1 MAVPF
6 LELKRQY
13 QELKPEIEPKLLQ
26 VAESQRYIL
35 GPEVEAFEREV
46 AQYLGVKHAVA
57 VASGTDALILSL
69 KAAGV
74 GQGDEVLTSDYS
86 FFSSA
91 GVISWVGAK
100 PRFVDIAKHSFNLD
114 PAKIEEK
121 LTRKTKALLVVHLF
135 GEPAEMEPIMKIA
148 RRHRLPVIEDACQ
161 AIGSEYRGR
170 KIGQLGDATCY
181 SFYPTKVLGCFGDGG
196 LVVTNSDKIHQAIQD
211 LRVHGAKRT
220 DDRKTVGTNSRLD
233 EIQAAVLRIKLR
245 HLEKWIAA
253 RRNCAARYRELLAGA
268 PVELPEDK
276 AHLRHT
282 YNSFVIRAEKR
293 DALLDF
299 LRKKEIG
306 AAIYYPRPFH
316 KMTCFKSSVKKTEK
330 FPEAEK
336 SSKSSLA
343 LPIFPELEQ
352 REIETV
358 AAEVRKFYLENY

>member
-6 LELKRQY
+6 LDLKRQY
-13 QELKPEIEPKLLQ
+13 LELKPEIEQKLLQ

-35 GPEVEAFEREV
+35 GPEVEAFEKES
-46 AQYLGVKHAVA
+46 AIYLGVKHAVA
-57 VASGTDALILSL
+57 AASGTDALILSL

-74 GQGDEVLTSDYS
+74 GRGDEVLTSDYS

-91 GVISWVGAK
+91 GVISWVGAN

-121 LTRKTKALLVVHLF
+121 ITRKTKALLVIHLF

-148 RRHRLPVIEDACQ
+148 KKHKLAVIEDACQ
-161 AIGSEYRGR
+161 ALGSEYKGT
-170 KIGQLGDATCY
+170 KIGGIGDATCY

-211 LRVHGAKRT
+211 LRVHGAKGT
-220 DDRKTVGTNSRLD
+220 DDRRTVGTNSRLD

-245 HLEKWIAA
+245 RLEKWIAA
-253 RRNCAARYRELLAGA
+253 RRNCADRYRQLLAGA

-293 DALLDF
+293 DALLAH
-299 LRKKEIG
+299 LRQKEIG
-306 AAIYYPRPFH
+306 CAIYYSRPFH
-316 KMTCFKSSVKKTEK
+316 LMTCFKPLVQKTGK
-330 FPEAEK
+330 FPQAVK
-336 SSKSSLA
+336 ASKSSLA